1 MTCACH
7 LSYVQVFAMRQ
18 DMKITVSFVGALGAA
33 SYYYHCLFTAS
44 DRIGQGEGFKGRQ
57 IKLE

>member
-1 MTCACH
+1 MLCACH

-18 DMKITVSFVGALGAA
+18 DMEITVSLVGTLGAA

-44 DRIGQGEGFKGRQ
+44 NRVGQGKDLRGRQ
-57 IKLE
+57 LRLE